1 MTVTSPAREL
11 RHVSP
16 PSPAT
21 RHRRGHR
28 GLSHKRSIVLSATFF
43 TRDARWETTHAARA
57 VAGPWAGIQAPLL
70 PEERTKN
77 ADYDHPDFTM
87 ARPVGQWA
95 ARREALG

>member
-1 MTVTSPAREL
+1 MYYL
-11 RHVSP
+11 LH
-16 PSPAT
+16 
-21 RHRRGHR
+21 
-28 GLSHKRSIVLSATFF
+28 FY
-43 TRDARWETTHAARA
+43 RDARWETTHAAEA

-95 ARREALG
+95 ARRDALG

>member
-11 RHVSP
+11 RHVTPFARDSTP
-16 PSPAT
+16 T
-21 RHRRGHR
+21 RRPRTQPQAVNCT
-28 GLSHKRSIVLSATFF
+28 ICYIFY
-43 TRDARWETTHAARA
+43 RDARWETTHAAEA

-95 ARREALG
+95 ARRDALG